1 MRDVHATSEMCACS
15 VHMPN
20 DIQNMLNMYV
30 CVCVHTGFPQS
41 PCPTHVWTT
50 ASPPRYLLVSSL
62 SAGPRL
68 EVLVQK
74 IETTLWERRLLF
86 PSLV

>member
-20 DIQNMLNMYV
+20 DIRNMLNMYV
-30 CVCVHTGFPQS
+30 CVCAHAG
-41 PCPTHVWTT
+41 PTHVWTT

-74 IETTLWERRLLF
+74 IETTL
-86 PSLV
+86 